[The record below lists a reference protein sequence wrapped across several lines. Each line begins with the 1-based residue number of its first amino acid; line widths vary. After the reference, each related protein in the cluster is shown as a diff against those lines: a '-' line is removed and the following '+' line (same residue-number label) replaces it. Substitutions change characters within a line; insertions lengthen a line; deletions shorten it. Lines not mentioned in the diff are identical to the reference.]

1 MLCVHII
8 FFRPV
13 PHGLGT
19 VHLPLE
25 HGQRLEGE
33 GEVEKRGAGVDGHV
47 VPVQVPVV
55 VQPQDRLVLLQRGRE
70 LHKLIQGWRN
80 LSRVSGSN

>member
-1 MLCVHII
+1 MI

-33 GEVEKRGAGVDGHV
+33 GEVEKRGGAVDGLV

-55 VQPQDRLVLLQRGRE
+55 VQPEDRLVLLQRGRE

>member
-1 MLCVHII
+1 MI
-8 FFRPV
+8 FFKPV
-13 PHGLGT
+13 PHGLCT
-19 VHLPLE
+19 VHLPLK

-33 GEVEKRGAGVDGHV
+33 GEVEKRGAGVDGLV
-47 VPVQVPVV
+47 ISVQVPIVI
-55 VQPQDRLVLLQRGRE
+55 QPEDRFVLLQRGRE

>member
-1 MLCVHII
+1 MI

-33 GEVEKRGAGVDGHV
+33 GEVEDWSAATVRARQRFRCNNLLPRVNWLIISVEVPIV
-47 VPVQVPVV
+47 VNPEYGFVV
-55 VQPQDRLVLLQRGRE
+55 L
-70 LHKLIQGWRN
+70 K
-80 LSRVSGSN
+80 